1 MRAERYFK
9 IIFRIR
15 LTKQLS
21 ETHHNI
27 AGRDPGGEEGSMR
40 RFSFTPESVLVRMEF
55 AYQDE
60 LRWNN
65 IWIKSSV
72 FVDETSAAEVDL
84 GILRT
89 MEGMYLLHSKKAIRC
104 DISFFA
110 QIRNGVS
117 GEIHMEGL
125 STENTSVVKMHDSE
139 DDIRAQLGRR
149 FAAGWEA
156 WQALRKEIQ

>member
-1 MRAERYFK
+1 
-9 IIFRIR
+9 
-15 LTKQLS
+15 
-21 ETHHNI
+21 
-27 AGRDPGGEEGSMR
+27 MR

-55 AYQDE
+55 SYQDD
-60 LRWNN
+60 LKWNN

-72 FVDETSAAEVDL
+72 FVDEPSAAEIDL
-84 GILRT
+84 GILRAL
-89 MEGMYLLHSKKAIRC
+89 EGMYLLHGKKAIRC
-104 DISFFA
+104 DIGFFA

-125 STENTSVVKMHDSE
+125 ATANTSVVKMHDSE

-156 WQALRKEIQ
+156 WLALRKEIQ